1 MDFPIVG
8 HALVGRQNYRLKWF
22 VASLLSLII
31 TSLGLADRAQAAPV
45 SSTTTVVSSQSPS
58 LVNQAVTFTV
68 TVTGAS
74 GTPTGVVSVD
84 FGDGTG
90 AAVAALNGGGTGSVT
105 HTYTSVG
112 TFAVSAT
119 YSGDPTYAP
128 SNGSVGQ
135 QVAQA
140 SSATTLSAV
149 PSPASVGQTV
159 TFTASVTQTG
169 GIPASSGTV
178 TFNFG
183 DGASFTASLSGG
195 VAQAT
200 HAYTSTGNFT
210 VTANY
215 GGTSDVAASSGTL
228 NETINAA
235 ASATTLASSS
245 ASSVAGQSV
254 TFTATVSGAS
264 GITPTGTVT
273 FDFGDG
279 TSATVVLGGGVAS
292 TPHTY
297 ARAGSF
303 VVTAAYGGSASYS
316 PSSATLS
323 QNVANPSSSSTTL
336 TSTPDPSSVGQSVTF
351 TATVTGSGG
360 TPSGTVTFNF
370 GDGATATSSLVG
382 GAATITHAYTTGGSF
397 TVTATYSGDV
407 NFATSSA
414 TRQQTV
420 SVNATTISLSS
431 SPNPSQAGQAV
442 IFTANVTSPGGAP
455 TGNVTFKDG
464 GTALGTV
471 ALSGGVATF
480 TTTSLAA
487 GHHTITASYLGASG
501 FAASTS
507 AALIQVVNTPS
518 DSLKLRTLQVLA
530 APVVAQ
536 NSGQAISGAVDSAI
550 SEGFSTTGGTLISPS
565 ATGIRFNF
573 AADPDASPSQIASSS
588 AESARN
594 ASAPLSE
601 GGQSSALQAYAGKS
615 TGRVDSAFDAL
626 ASAMPTKAPPR
637 YVAPRD
643 WLVWAEIHGTTLD
656 RWSTGSGASTL
667 SGAPFLYGNQI
678 NVLAGVTRRVL
689 PNVLVGALGGYET
702 FDYRSDA
709 LQGRLKGDGWTIG
722 PYVGWMIA
730 QDIRFDAA
738 FTYSGI
744 GYDGLAGTASGSFPG
759 HRWLLSAGLTGT
771 YKTSGFVI
779 EPSAR
784 VYALWERED
793 AYTDSLGTLQAAR
806 DFSTGRASAGVK
818 VTYPIAWSPTAE
830 WAPYVGLYG
839 DYYFNTDNAGAPVAP
854 SVPTQFVMD
863 GWSARA
869 TAGVAT
875 RFANGAQLAIGGERG
890 GIGGNFA
897 VWTYRV
903 RASVPFGAQ

>member
-8 HALVGRQNYRLKWF
+8 RALVGRQNYWLKWF
-22 VASLLSLII
+22 VASLSLLII
-31 TSLGLADRAQAAPV
+31 TSLGLADQAQAAAIA
-45 SSTTTVVSSQSPS
+45 STTTVSSSQDPS
-58 LVNQAVTFTV
+58 IVNQAVIFTIV
-68 TVTGAS
+68 VNGAAGTATG
-74 GTPTGVVSVD
+74 TVSVD
-84 FGDGTG
+84 FGDGASAG
-90 AAVAALNGGGTGSVT
+90 AALSGGTASVT
-105 HTYTSVG
+105 HTYTSVQ
-112 TFAVSAT
+112 TFTVTAT
-119 YSGDPTYAP
+119 YAGDVTYAP

-140 SSATTLSAV
+140 SSSTTVSAAPD
-149 PSPASVGQTV
+149 PSSVGQIV
-159 TFTASVTQTG
+159 TFTASVTETG
-169 GIPASSGTV
+169 GLPASSGTV

-183 DGASFTASLSGG
+183 DGATSTASLSGG

-215 GGTSDVAASSGTL
+215 SGTPDVAASSGTVS
-228 NETINAA
+228 EAVNAA
-235 ASATTLASSS
+235 ASTTTLTSSS

-254 TFTATVSGAS
+254 TFTATVSGVG
-264 GITPTGTVT
+264 GITPTGSVT

-279 TSATVVLGGGVAS
+279 TAVTVALAGGVAS

-297 ARAGSF
+297 AAAGNF
-303 VVTAAYGGSASYS
+303 TVTASYGGGTSYLARS
-316 PSSATLS
+316 TTIS
-323 QNVANPSSSSTTL
+323 QNVANPSSSSTAL

-360 TPSGTVTFNF
+360 TPSGTVSFSF
-370 GDGATATSSLVG
+370 GDGVTATSSLVAG
-382 GAATITHAYTTGGSF
+382 VAAITHAYAAPGGF
-397 TVTATYSGDV
+397 TVTVTYSGDV
-407 NFATSSA
+407 NFTTSSA

-471 ALSGGVATF
+471 ALSGGAATF
-480 TTTSLAA
+480 TTTSLAT
-487 GHHTITASYLGASG
+487 GNHTITASYLGASG

-530 APVVAQ
+530 APVAAQ

-550 SEGFSTTGGTLISPS
+550 AEGFSTTGGTLINPS

-588 AESARN
+588 ADSVRN
-594 ASAPLSE
+594 GSAPLGE
-601 GGQSSALQAYAGKS
+601 GGQNSAAQAYAGNH

-643 WLVWAEIHGTTLD
+643 WLVWAEIHGATLD
-656 RWSTGSGASTL
+656 RWGTGSGVGTV
-667 SGAPFLYGNQI
+667 SGVPLLYGNQI
-678 NVLAGVTRRVL
+678 NVLAGVTRRML
-689 PNVLVGALGGYET
+689 PNLLVGALGGYET

-722 PYVGWMIA
+722 PYLGWMIA

-771 YKTSGFVI
+771 YRTSGFLI

-793 AYTDSLGTLQAAR
+793 AYSDSLGTLQAPR
-806 DFSTGRASAGVK
+806 DFSTGRASAGMK
-818 VTYPIAWSPTAE
+818 VTYPIAWSATAE

-839 DYYFNTDNAGAPVAP
+839 DYYFNTDNAGAAVAP
-854 SVPTQFVMD
+854 AVPTQFVMD

-875 RFANGAQLAIGGERG
+875 RFANGAQVAIGSERG

-903 RASVPFGAQ
+903 RASVPFDAQ